1 MSCPYCSKYNI
12 RLAGKYYVRRLRN
25 REQRLYCKDCK
36 KSFVRRNTNFRK
48 KISFVVKEK
57 IIRLYSEEKGF
68 VKKYDPFKKT
78 TYSMREIAKMLN
90 VSDSFV
96 AETLKR

>member
-1 MSCPYCSKYNI
+1 M
-12 RLAGKYYVRRLRN
+12 
-25 REQRLYCKDCK
+25 
-36 KSFVRRNTNFRK
+36 
-48 KISFVVKEK
+48 VKEK